1 MKKQSSD
8 CYIAATHFSIAG
20 MAVPFLVRVLG
31 SFLPS
36 ILISIT
42 PSLTAK
48 IIIIILF
55 GFIFLVLGIWLGSI
69 YSARLLKKT
78 YVITFE
84 SKQRIVR
91 LATIYFVVWQL
102 LSSFFFLGI
111 IGITGGKFD
120 SAVIVSFLSDFLLYV
135 IIGGPLFYYFSQRYI
150 TEDSTITNQK

>member
-8 CYIAATHFSIAG
+8 WYIAATHFSIAG

-91 LATIYFVVWQL
+91 LATIYFVVCRL
-102 LSSFFFLGI
+102 LLSFFFLGI
-111 IGITGGKFD
+111 RGGKFE

>member
-8 CYIAATHFSIAG
+8 WYIAATHFSIAG

-111 IGITGGKFD
+111 RGGKFE